1 MITLDEALALIACEI
16 GPLGSE
22 IVTIG
27 EAAGRVL
34 AEPLLARCDAP
45 RHAVSAM
52 DGYAVVEA
60 TTTAGKPL
68 QVVGESRAGRGFG
81 GTLDGGQT
89 VRIFTGAPLPQGAD
103 YVVMQEYAT
112 RKGDIVTF
120 AEGYGPA
127 SHVRD
132 TASDFPAGAELVAQ
146 GTRLDPRA
154 MVAAAA
160 ADRAEFAVTQRPR
173 VAIFATG
180 DELAP
185 PGAAHLSP
193 DTIPDSVSFGIAAM
207 VEDEGAIVTSRK
219 TGVDDLEALVVAA
232 GNLLEEADLVIMAG
246 GASVGDRDFAKPMF
260 APHGLVLLF
269 EKIAMKPGKPVWL
282 GRAKGKLV
290 LGLPGN
296 PTSAMVT
303 ATIFLRP
310 ILARLLGA
318 SGEHRWRSLPLAGA
332 MRATGSRET
341 LTRARWEEAGLVP
354 IDNQQSGAQRALV
367 EADWL
372 IRCPADHPAMEP
384 GQIVNALPFGKQG

>member
-1 MITLDEALALIACEI
+1 MITLDQALALIE
-16 GPLGSE
+16 GEVGSLGSE
-22 IVTIG
+22 TVPIG
-27 EAAGRVL
+27 VAAGRVL
-34 AEPLLARCDAP
+34 AEPLVARSDAP

-52 DGYAVVEA
+52 DGYAVIEA
-60 TTTAGKPL
+60 TTVPGTPL
-68 QVVGESRAGRGFG
+68 HVVGESRAGCGFG
-81 GTLDGGQT
+81 GTLREGQA
-89 VRIFTGAPLPQGAD
+89 VRIFTGAPLPAGAD

-112 RKGDIVTF
+112 REGDSVTF

-127 SHVRD
+127 SHVRPR
-132 TASDFPAGAELVAQ
+132 ASDFAAGAELVAQ
-146 GTRLDPRA
+146 GTRLDARA

-185 PGAAHLSP
+185 PGSAHLSP
-193 DTIPDSVSFGIAAM
+193 ETIPDSVSFGIAAM
-207 VEDEGAIVTSRK
+207 VEGEGAILTSRR
-219 TGVDDLEALVVAA
+219 TGVDDLEALVAVAGA
-232 GNLLEEADLVIMAG
+232 LLEEADLVVLAG

-260 APHGLVLLF
+260 APHGLELLF

-310 ILARLLGA
+310 ILARLQGA

-341 LTRARWEEAGLVP
+341 LTRARWEDAGVVP
-354 IDNQQSGAQRALV
+354 AARGGVASLQNYAGTPRLFQGARA
-367 EADWL
+367 
-372 IRCPADHPAMEP
+372 RKRRFPSRPAP
-384 GQIVNALPFGKQG
+384 VR